1 MSALEDIIRKLEAA
15 RDDVRAQAVT
25 TAEFALA
32 LQTDSICERLRS
44 ALDAAAVLRWF
55 DVPLLGRLLEL
66 GEAEGH
72 PDRTDQEGKKDQVI
86 DVENPACPAQRE
98 NLVVLFCG
106 TELLGEKM
114 MLGRRP
120 PVWRS
125 SDLGALA

>member
-66 GEAEGH
+66 GEAEAL
-72 PDRTDQEGKKDQVI
+72 E
-86 DVENPACPAQRE
+86 
-98 NLVVLFCG
+98 LF
-106 TELLGEKM
+106 
-114 MLGRRP
+114 
-120 PVWRS
+120 
-125 SDLGALA
+125 DALATLPFLERFPSRTRDLRNVHDATRLGWRRRLSEDKPASFRALSAR